1 MRARSKPK
9 TKGAIDMTESLQK
22 SDFAAYIQQK
32 RKAAGL
38 TQEELARQLYV
49 TKSTVS
55 KWERGVSYPDISLV
69 RDVCQALSISEHEFF
84 TACDDVAAKR
94 EKRDATAYR
103 SLLRG
108 WSRFFT
114 WAYLLAAAICLI
126 CNLAVYHTLS
136 WFWIVLTALLL
147 AWCCTGLPLEQRIPH
162 RPFVF
167 AVSATGCLFLL
178 LFACWGYVGGAWLGF
193 GIAVT
198 AVCAALPWG
207 LFLLVKFCPKH
218 RGFPALV
225 MAAVT
230 AWTAAL
236 VALCTAVTG
245 VSVAQGLSLTAMAYV
260 PAWLLFA
267 VAAYLPAHPCLKAGL
282 YCLVADFVLPF
293 FNLTLNA
300 LFPEPGALT
309 LWDYLHWPPLRDF
322 FAPSFW
328 QSAQNGPQ
336 INVAV
341 FVLGLFASVVVLA
354 AGIVLQVRQIRRK
367 RKS

>member
-1 MRARSKPK
+1 MTSFNQTAPK
-9 TKGAIDMTESLQK
+9 A
-22 SDFAAYIQQK
+22 DFAAYIQQK

-38 TQEELARQLYV
+38 TQEDLAKRLYV

-69 RDVCQALSISEHEFF
+69 CDICRELSISEHEFF

-94 EKRDATAYR
+94 EKRDAQSYR
-103 SLLRG
+103 SLLSG
-108 WSRFFT
+108 WSRFFAISYIT
-114 WAYLLAAAICLI
+114 AAAICLI

-162 RPFVF
+162 RPLVF
-167 AVSATGCLFLL
+167 AVSATAALFLL
-178 LFACWGYVGGAWLGF
+178 LFACWGYTGGSWLGF

-207 LFLLVKFCPKH
+207 IFLLAKFCPKH

-230 AWTAAL
+230 GWTAAL

-245 VSVAQGLSLTAMAYV
+245 VSVVQGLSLTAMAYV
-260 PAWLLFA
+260 PTWLIFTVA
-267 VAAYLPAHPCLKAGL
+267 VYLPVHLCLKVGF
-282 YCLVADFVLPF
+282 YCLIADFTLPF
-293 FNLTLNA
+293 FNCTLNA
-300 LFPEPGALT
+300 LFAEPGLT
-309 LWDYLHWPPLRDF
+309 LWDYTQNWPSLGDLF
-322 FAPSFW
+322 SLSFW
-328 QSAQNGPQ
+328 QNVQNTPQ

-341 FVLGLFASVVVLA
+341 FALGLLASAAVIA
-354 AGIVLQVRQIRRK
+354 AGIVLHIWSIGHK